1 MSFSTKSYCLFSSF
15 VIFTN
20 FGFSQLKSD
29 LGLIYSTDVNN
40 RISLE
45 FRKPLA
51 NASRIKFGVFY
62 GAYSSL
68 DYRQNIIS
76 STDTSVTFEDYSKNV
91 ENYGL
96 RIGIDNPF
104 EESLFSFGS
113 DLNIAYCGTQQQ
125 FISYNKV
132 LNNDSIYIIS
142 PYYLQGG
149 FNSISN
155 SIKQHFLAVHLRFSL
170 MLDVPLGD
178 AFLINFNIAANLGV
192 PIYMG
197 ASQVIDPGN
206 KFIRTPP
213 LTFDF
218 TSGFGIG
225 LRYLIGSKITP
236 PARNKV
242 D

>member
-1 MSFSTKSYCLFSSF
+1 
-15 VIFTN
+15 
-20 FGFSQLKSD
+20 

>member
-1 MSFSTKSYCLFSSF
+1 MSFAIKSYCLFSSF

-20 FGFSQLKSD
+20 LGFSQLKSD
-29 LGLIYSTDVNN
+29 LGLIYSTDINN

-45 FRKPLA
+45 YRKPLA
-51 NASRIKFGVFY
+51 NASRIKFGAFY

-68 DYRQNIIS
+68 DYRPNIIS
-76 STDTSVTFEDYSKNV
+76 STDTSVTLEDYSKNV

-96 RIGIDNPF
+96 RIGVDKAFN
-104 EESLFSFGS
+104 ESPFSFGS
-113 DLNIAYCGTQQQ
+113 DLNIAYRGIQQQ
-125 FISYNKV
+125 FISYDNV
-132 LNNDSIYIIS
+132 LNKDTIYVNS
-142 PYYLQGG
+142 PIYVQDR

-178 AFLINFNIAANLGV
+178 AFLINFNMAANLGV

-206 KFIRTPP
+206 KFIGTPP
-213 LTFDF
+213 LTIDF

-225 LRYLIGSKITP
+225 LRYLIGSKVANPI
-236 PARNKV
+236 RNKV